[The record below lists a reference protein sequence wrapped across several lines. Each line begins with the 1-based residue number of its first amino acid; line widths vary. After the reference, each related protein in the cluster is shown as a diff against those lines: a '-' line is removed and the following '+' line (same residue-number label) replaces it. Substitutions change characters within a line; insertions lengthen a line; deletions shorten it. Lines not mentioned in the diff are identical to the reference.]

1 MRKLT
6 IFGGLLCL
14 AMLVAGCESPA
25 DKKADAA
32 KKSMQAD
39 TDANKAVVDAQAKKA
54 DADADAMQKVDKAAQ
69 KKADAAAD
77 AADADQEAAENA
89 R

>member
-6 IFGGLLCL
+6 LFAGLLCFSL
-14 AMLVAGCESPA
+14 FTAGCDSPA
-25 DKKADAA
+25 DKKANAE

-54 DADADAMQKVDKAAQ
+54 DADADAMKKVDKAAQ

-77 AADADQEAAENA
+77 AADADEEAMDKDK
-89 R
+89 